1 MKTTRVISAVAAMLL
16 ASFNAQAAFDVSLS
30 INQTDALGTT
40 VSSWNENITSL
51 VAVNADGSF
60 NMKSATSA
68 GAGNYFQNGIFSSSA
83 PSLASHPDYWVWT
96 ANTASAN
103 GGFWNWHSAETVSGS
118 VVASTTSADPWRT
131 VVNLNDTLGRKSQE
145 IDYDYSAK
153 NNSNQA
159 QTYTFS
165 VVEDINPAV
174 GNLSTVFNQLNANFV
189 NNSGNFLFNPTHASG
204 AQQFL
209 LSSDGI
215 NWVDAGVDVGGAYS
229 NPAAT
234 PNLLSIFETKTSA
247 GPTLGSPWKMMK
259 LQASFTLSGKDKASL
274 MGLASITAVPE
285 ADTLSMML
293 AGFGLIGFVAN
304 RRKKDKVI
312 SKQKQ

>member
-1 MKTTRVISAVAAMLL
+1 MLL
-16 ASFNAQAAFDVSLS
+16 ACFNAHAAFDVSLS
-30 INQTDALGTT
+30 INQTDTLGTT

-83 PSLASHPDYWVWT
+83 PSLTSHPDYWTWT
-96 ANTASAN
+96 SDVALVN
-103 GGFWNWHSAETVSGS
+103 GGYWNWHSAETLAGS
-118 VVASTTSADPWRT
+118 VAATTTSADPWRT
-131 VVNLNDTLGRKSQE
+131 VVNLNNTLGHQSQD
-145 IDYDYSAK
+145 IDYDYTAK
-153 NNSNQA
+153 NNSTQS

-174 GNLSTVFNQLNANFV
+174 GNLSTVFNKLSANFT
-189 NNSGNFLFNPTHASG
+189 NNSGNFLFNPTNANG

-209 LSSDGI
+209 LSTDGI
-215 NWVDAGVDVGGAYS
+215 NWVDAGVTVGGTYS

-234 PNLLSIFETKTSA
+234 PALLSIFESKTAA
-247 GPTLGSPWKMMK
+247 GPTQGSPWKMMK
-259 LQASFTLSGKDKASL
+259 LQTSFTLSGKDKASL
-274 MGLASITAVPE
+274 IGLASITPVPE
-285 ADTLSMML
+285 ADTLSMVL

-304 RRKKDKVI
+304 RRKKGIVI
-312 SKQKQ
+312 SKQQK

>member
-1 MKTTRVISAVAAMLL
+1 MKTMRVISALTMLLL
-16 ASFNAQAAFDVSLS
+16 ASTQAQAAFDVSLS
-30 INQTDALGTT
+30 INQTDTLGAT
-40 VSSWNENITSL
+40 VSSWSENITNL
-51 VAVNADGSF
+51 VALNADGSF
-60 NMKSATSA
+60 NMKSNTSV

-83 PSLASHPDYWVWT
+83 PSLTAHPDYWVWT
-96 ANTASAN
+96 ANTALAN
-103 GGFWNWHSAETVSGS
+103 GGYWNWHSAETISGS
-118 VVASTTSADPWRT
+118 VVATTTSADPWRT
-131 VVNLNDTLGRKSQE
+131 VVNLNNTLGRKSQE

-153 NNSNQA
+153 NNSTQS

-174 GNLSTVFNQLNANFV
+174 GNLSTVFNQLSANFT
-189 NNSGNFLFNPTHASG
+189 NNSGNFLFNPTNASG

-234 PNLLSIFETKTSA
+234 PNLLSIFETKTGA
-247 GPTLGSPWKMMK
+247 GPSVGSPWKMMK
-259 LQASFTLSGKDKASL
+259 LQTSFTLSGKDKASL
-274 MGLASITAVPE
+274 MGLASITPVPE

-304 RRKKDKVI
+304 RRKKASSLQYGK
-312 SKQKQ
+312 